1 MCEIKGKQNIRIYRR
16 YDEIR
21 DDWYVW
27 NYDNANSSAVKNTQ
41 QGLQGAEMISSII
54 EGDLQ

>member
-1 MCEIKGKQNIRIYRR
+1 MRIYRR

-27 NYDNANSSAVKNTQ
+27 NYDNAKSSAVKNTQ
-41 QGLQGAEMISSII
+41 QGLQGAEMISSIT

>member
-1 MCEIKGKQNIRIYRR
+1 MKIYRR

-41 QGLQGAEMISSII
+41 QGLQGAEMISSIT